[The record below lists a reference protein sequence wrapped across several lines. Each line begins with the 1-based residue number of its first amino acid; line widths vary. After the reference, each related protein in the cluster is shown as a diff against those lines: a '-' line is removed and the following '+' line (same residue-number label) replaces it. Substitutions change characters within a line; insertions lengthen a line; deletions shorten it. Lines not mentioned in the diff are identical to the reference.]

1 MLGNLIPS
9 SVRESSYRRRFI
21 ENRQDNLFMGSFG
34 DFEAAAASAPTRA
47 AIDFSDDTG
56 PLHIP
61 QVQFS
66 DYPSVFWLGRALS
79 EGMRSVLELGG
90 NVGARYYA
98 FRRMLSYPPDLR
110 WTISES
116 KELVARGQEL
126 AAQRQVGDQLA
137 FVTDDLPA
145 PGAHDVVYASGSLP
159 YLPTRISDIIAAQP
173 SKPKR
178 IILNMIPVHPER
190 TLYTLNSS
198 DAGISPCRIQHHDEL
213 LTELLSAGYERR
225 DGWRNTGIN
234 IRIPFV
240 HGGEELYYA
249 GCCFDLFS

>member
-47 AIDFSDDTG
+47 AIDFSDVAA

-79 EGMRSVLELGG
+79 EGMRSVLEVGG

-116 KELVARGQEL
+116 KEMVARGREL
-126 AAQRQVGDQLA
+126 AARRQVGDQLA
-137 FVTDDLPA
+137 FVTDDQPA
-145 PGAHDVVYASGSLP
+145 SDAHDVVYASGSLP
-159 YLPTRISDIIAAQP
+159 YLPIRISDIIAAQP

-225 DGWRNTGIN
+225 DGWRNTGMN

-240 HGGEELYYA
+240 HGGEQLYYA
-249 GCCFDLFS
+249 GCCFDRFN

>member
-240 HGGEELYYA
+240 HGGEQLYYA